1 MCLIIT
7 AVAAEIST
15 LIWYLNDNRKELK
28 LAMLMYMFF
37 GATIMWLIDGFYCLA
52 EGEAFLDLSADD
64 AALGVVVVICAV
76 AVWLVALIVSGA
88 RDKIKAKN

>member
-64 AALGVVVVICAV
+64 AALGAVVVICAV